1 MGTPRLPLPSC
12 IEDAFLAWLT
22 GMVRCDAP
30 DRARSPHS
38 VGRRL
43 FTPRWCEQVMRSFN
57 RAYPLKVDLDASSTA
72 KEGSE
77 CDEEEVR
84 GEEEE
89 VVKDATLDLASA
101 KA

>member
-1 MGTPRLPLPSC
+1 
-12 IEDAFLAWLT
+12 
-22 GMVRCDAP
+22 
-30 DRARSPHS
+30 
-38 VGRRL
+38 
-43 FTPRWCEQVMRSFN
+43 MRSFN

-89 VVKDATLDLASA
+89 VKDATLDLASA

>member
-1 MGTPRLPLPSC
+1 
-12 IEDAFLAWLT
+12 
-22 GMVRCDAP
+22 
-30 DRARSPHS
+30 
-38 VGRRL
+38 
-43 FTPRWCEQVMRSFN
+43 MRSFN

-84 GEEEE
+84 GEEE

-101 KA
+101 RASVNVSGMKFGASLSMGPWT